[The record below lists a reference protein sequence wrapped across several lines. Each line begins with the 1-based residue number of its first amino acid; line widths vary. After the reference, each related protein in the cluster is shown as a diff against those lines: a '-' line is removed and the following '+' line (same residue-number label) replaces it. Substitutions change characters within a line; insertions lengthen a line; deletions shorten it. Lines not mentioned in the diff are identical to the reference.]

1 MVKLTHFDINQ
12 ITPFSV
18 GFDRVFNRLADYG
31 TTYET
36 GGFPP
41 YNIRKTDDFKHVIE
55 IALAGFSKD
64 EIDVVLTDGILEIKS
79 KNTVTSDKP
88 KKLKDGDMQYSTD
101 RNQWDLKTHPD
112 GESSFYQKT
121 SQYDSDVLI
130 HKGIAKRAFTR
141 KFTLADD
148 IEIKDAKLKNG
159 LLEIELEQIVPEHK
173 KPKTIKVN

>member
-12 ITPFSV
+12 ISPFTI
-18 GFDRVFNRLADYG
+18 GFDRVFDRLVDYG
-31 TTYET
+31 AATYET

-41 YNIRKTDDFKHVIE
+41 YNIRKTEDFKHIIE

-64 EIDVVLTDGILEIKS
+64 EIEVVLTDGVLEIKS
-79 KNTVTSDKP
+79 SNLPTTEKP
-88 KKLKDGDMQYSTD
+88 KDNL
-101 RNQWDLKTHPD
+101 
-112 GESSFYQKT
+112 
-121 SQYDSDVLI
+121 V

-159 LLEIELEQIVPEHK
+159 LLEIELEQIVPAHK
-173 KPKTIKVN
+173 KPRTIKVK

>member
-12 ITPFSV
+12 ITPFSI
-18 GFDRVFNRLADYG
+18 GFDRVFDRLVDYG

-55 IALAGFSKD
+55 LALAGFSKD
-64 EIDVVLTDGILEIKS
+64 EIEIVLTDGVLVIKS
-79 KNTVTSDKP
+79 ADLLS
-88 KKLKDGDMQYSTD
+88 QTD
-101 RNQWDLKTHPD
+101 PNEGL
-112 GESSFYQKT
+112 
-121 SQYDSDVLI
+121 V
-130 HKGIAKRAFTR
+130 HKGIAKRSFTR

-173 KPKTIKVN
+173 KPKTIKVK

>member
-18 GFDRVFNRLADYG
+18 GFDRVFDRLVDYG

-41 YNIRKTDDFKHVIE
+41 YNIRKTDDFRHVIE

-64 EIDVVLTDGILEIKS
+64 EIEVVLTDGVLVVKS
-79 KNTVTSDKP
+79 ADLLADKDP
-88 KKLKDGDMQYSTD
+88 NEGLV
-101 RNQWDLKTHPD
+101 H
-112 GESSFYQKT
+112 
-121 SQYDSDVLI
+121 I
-130 HKGIAKRAFTR
+130 GIAKRAFTR

-173 KPKTIKVN
+173 KPKVIKVK

>member
-12 ITPFSV
+12 ITPFSI
-18 GFDRVFNRLADYG
+18 GFDRVFDRLVDYG

-41 YNIRKTDDFKHVIE
+41 YKIRKTDDFKHVIE
-55 IALAGFSKD
+55 LALAGFSKD
-64 EIDVVLTDGILEIKS
+64 EIEVVLTDGVLVIKS
-79 KNTVTSDKP
+79 ADLLS
-88 KKLKDGDMQYSTD
+88 QTD
-101 RNQWDLKTHPD
+101 PNEGL
-112 GESSFYQKT
+112 
-121 SQYDSDVLI
+121 V
-130 HKGIAKRAFTR
+130 HKGIAKRSFTR

-173 KPKTIKVN
+173 KPRTIKVK